1 MLVQQKK
8 KGVLLKRERERERKE
23 RVEDVD
29 SLDRLQTVGL
39 NPFTVSL
46 VATNNTMTMFKRS
59 VENKNHDVF
68 K

>member
-1 MLVQQKK
+1 M
-8 KGVLLKRERERERKE
+8 
-23 RVEDVD
+23 EDVD